1 MEKSSNESIC
11 HRIKIRNS
19 WQCTFLRISLHKNAK
34 PLSLHI
40 SFPGNET
47 ALSSAHCLVRVSFSY
62 STRSCF
68 SMAVQKK
75 EISRQKEREVSRN
88 PRNLPEV
95 SQSGKWI
102 EEMFQLSRQMSPGI
116 AGDLDNRSCPPF
128 PIFCPAQEIVTRL
141 HQVTHVARAARTS
154 THHGPPWI
162 MHEGICSVPSMLPS
176 FLSVR
181 INFSNGSL
189 HDRRGSSLAATWP
202 LENSP
207 PPDPPT
213 KRYYSSNSLV
223 GERHSIDK
231 CEQVVKDNEILTTNA
246 RLDRYIYLQ
255 IGRI

>member
-19 WQCTFLRISLHKNAK
+19 WQCTFLRISLHRNAK
-34 PLSLHI
+34 PLNI
-40 SFPGNET
+40 FRFPGNET
-47 ALSSAHCLVRVSFSY
+47 ALSSAHYLVRVSFSY

-75 EISRQKEREVSRN
+75 EISRQKEREVSWS

-102 EEMFQLSRQMSPGI
+102 EETFQLSRQMSPGI

-162 MHEGICSVPSMLPS
+162 MHEGICSVPLMLPS

-207 PPDPPT
+207 PPGST
-213 KRYYSSNSLV
+213 
-223 GERHSIDK
+223 DK
-231 CEQVVKDNEILTTNA
+231 KILFFQFPCRRETQYRQVRTSC
-246 RLDRYIYLQ
+246 
-255 IGRI
+255 

>member
-19 WQCTFLRISLHKNAK
+19 WQCTFLRISLHRNAK
-34 PLSLHI
+34 PLNI
-40 SFPGNET
+40 FRFPGNET
-47 ALSSAHCLVRVSFSY
+47 ALSSAHYLVRVSFSY

-75 EISRQKEREVSRN
+75 EISRQKEREVSWS

-102 EEMFQLSRQMSPGI
+102 EETFQLSRQMSPGI

-162 MHEGICSVPSMLPS
+162 MHEGICSVPLMLPS

-207 PPDPPT
+207 PPGST
-213 KRYYSSNSLV
+213 
-223 GERHSIDK
+223 DK
-231 CEQVVKDNEILTTNA
+231 KILFFQFPCRRETQHRQVRTSC
-246 RLDRYIYLQ
+246 
-255 IGRI
+255 